1 MSSSAKLRKTQ
12 TRDGGGRSMFNANAK
27 QHEKNLQDSVLKIKS
42 ELELKY
48 PELTFIWEKRLLLKD
63 IAESIGV
70 SDCKELI
77 EANGDPYITP
87 DGGFLFVEWN
97 GVRYPILVSEAK
109 KQGTN
114 DERYLE
120 GKDKQSMGNGIER
133 APKNADLIVM
143 WCEKLDYNPYVIFCC
158 GCDFAKGSS
167 IRLRLLGMT
176 RFQDFNTNLCLF
188 EEDVTS
194 IYMKGHHYTEEP
206 NFWTVS
212 EIYEIMKEIAIDV
225 TNHIIEKND

>member
-1 MSSSAKLRKTQ
+1 MSSSARLRKTQ
-12 TRDGGGRSMFNANAK
+12 TRDGGGRSMFNVNAK

-143 WCEKLDYNPYVIFCC
+143 WCEKLNYNPYVIFC
-158 GCDFAKGSS
+158 GCLSGMSSPLAPIDGPPGSPES
-167 IRLRLLGMT
+167 
-176 RFQDFNTNLCLF
+176 
-188 EEDVTS
+188 
-194 IYMKGHHYTEEP
+194 P
-206 NFWTVS
+206 NQ
-212 EIYEIMKEIAIDV
+212 
-225 TNHIIEKND
+225 